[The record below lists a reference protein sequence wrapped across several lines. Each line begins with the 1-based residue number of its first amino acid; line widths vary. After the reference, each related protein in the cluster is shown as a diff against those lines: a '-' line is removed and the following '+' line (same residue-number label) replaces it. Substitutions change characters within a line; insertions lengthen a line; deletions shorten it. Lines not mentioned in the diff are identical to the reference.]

1 MLNTIDQAYCKA
13 LNIFNPYATQKYR
26 LNKSIPKLDIRAFK
40 ENPRYQFV
48 YDKLFIAKSQGMA
61 CGTLEE
67 LLAAPKE
74 AEYPLF
80 IKPRY
85 GHLSASSKDC
95 YKIKKPEDLQQYAGK
110 KHMMWSEFVDA
121 TEGMTDFVLINGEIV
136 YQLSYVYS
144 DAQNGF
150 SDVWKLI
157 SPESTPPESVVEWVD
172 KHMGGYTGPLNIQYR
187 ATKIIEVGMR
197 FARGGMYLESTE
209 NKTLIDAINDMW
221 VTKTWNHKDPEK
233 LSFKPFYSFKCWSP
247 IPLVYIFP
255 QHMMDTAMKYIPS
268 MPFYEYYFEPTG
280 SHSLVFFQFLAR
292 DFDRSMQVK
301 RVLEILMVGMNIV
314 FVALIVVAVLT
325 RNSTVIW
332 VCVGIFVTS
341 LINSLEILQGM
352 IKHQAQFLF

>member
-1 MLNTIDQAYCKA
+1 MLSAIDQAYCNA
-13 LNIFNPYATQKYR
+13 LRIFNPYAAQKHR
-26 LNKSIPKLDIRAFK
+26 LDRSIPKLDLKAFK

-67 LLAAPKE
+67 LLAAPKD

-95 YKIKKPEDLQQYAGK
+95 YKIRAPEELQKYARK
-110 KHMMWSEFVDA
+110 THMMWSEFVNA

-157 SPESTPPESVVEWVD
+157 SPESTPPESVVDWVD

-197 FARGGMYLESTE
+197 FARGGMYLESTD
-209 NKTLIDAINDMW
+209 NKALIDAINDMW
-221 VTKTWNHKDPEK
+221 ATKTWNHKEPEK

-255 QHMMDTAMKYIPS
+255 QHFVDVAMKYIPS

-292 DFDRSMQVK
+292 DFDRSMQMK
-301 RVLEILMVGMNIV
+301 RVLEILLVGTNV
-314 FVALIVVAVLT
+314 LLVALLVIGILARNTTVLWICAGMFAT
-325 RNSTVIW
+325 ML
-332 VCVGIFVTS
+332 F
-341 LINSLEILQGM
+341 NSLEILQGM
-352 IKHQAQFLF
+352 IKHQAQFLG

>member
-1 MLNTIDQAYCKA
+1 MWSSIDKVYCKA
-13 LNIFNPYATQKYR
+13 LNIFNPYAVQKYR
-26 LNKSIPKLDIRAFK
+26 LTKNMPKLDIRAFK
-40 ENPRYQFV
+40 ENPQYQFV

-74 AEYPLF
+74 ADYPLF

-95 YKIKKPEDLQQYAGK
+95 YKIRKPEDLQQHAGK
-110 KHMMWSEFVDA
+110 ENMMWSEFVNA
-121 TEGMTDFVLINGEIV
+121 TEGMTDFVIVNGEIV
-136 YQLSYVYS
+136 YQLSYKYS

-150 SDVWKLI
+150 SDVWKYI
-157 SPESTPPESVVEWVD
+157 STETTPPESVVEWVD
-172 KHMGGYTGPLNIQYR
+172 KHMVGYTGPFNVQYR

-209 NKTLIDAINDMW
+209 NKTLIDAINNMW
-221 VTKTWNHKDPEK
+221 VTKTWYYKDPEK
-233 LSFKPFYSFKCWSP
+233 LKFAPFYSFKCWSP

-255 QHMMDTAMKYIPS
+255 QHLMDAAMKYIPS

-280 SHSLVFFQFLAR
+280 AHSLVFFQFLAR
-292 DFDRSMQVK
+292 DFKRSMQMK
-301 RVLEILMVGMNIV
+301 RVLEILMVGMNV
-314 FVALIVVAVLT
+314 LFVALIVGAILT

-332 VCVGIFVTS
+332 VCVGIFITS
-341 LINSLEILQGM
+341 LINSLEILQSM